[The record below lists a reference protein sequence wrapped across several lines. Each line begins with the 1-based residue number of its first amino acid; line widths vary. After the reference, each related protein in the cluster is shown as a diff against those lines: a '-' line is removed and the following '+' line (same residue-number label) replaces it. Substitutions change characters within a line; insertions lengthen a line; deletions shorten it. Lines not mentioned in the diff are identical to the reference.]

1 MSMEWFRE
9 MEETLMEENEDK
21 IDNIGLL
28 KVDDNFIRL

>member
-1 MSMEWFRE
+1 MEWFRE